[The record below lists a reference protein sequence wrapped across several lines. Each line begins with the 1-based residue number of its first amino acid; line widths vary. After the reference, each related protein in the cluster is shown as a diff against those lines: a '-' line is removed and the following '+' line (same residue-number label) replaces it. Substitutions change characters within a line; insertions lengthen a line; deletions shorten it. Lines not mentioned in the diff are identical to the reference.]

1 MAISSSLQQISGGF
15 AAVIAGYVVTE
26 RPGGYLE
33 HFDTLGYILVGTT
46 TFTWIMM
53 YSINKMIALKLTA
66 KEIH

>member
-1 MAISSSLQQISGGF
+1 M
-15 AAVIAGYVVTE
+15 E

-53 YSINKMIALKLTA
+53 YSIDKSIKIKLEKAKAL
-66 KEIH
+66 HVSV